1 MALYK
6 TNYIPRIVFMI
17 VLIMFCITEMVAQST
32 RGQERTQERIVDNP
46 EIIVRTYPNNVRI
59 IPPGKGDEY
68 NEDFV
73 QVNQFYFV
81 QFAVYNIN
89 RDWREIHAPETD
101 EQLWLI
107 EHPDTYVQGNQVRG
121 AYYIVKP
128 CNSEAEAQAV
138 VARYKRRGIDCFF
151 NRELSNISFIIR
163 AFNRSSF
170 PE

>member
-1 MALYK
+1 MALYQ
-6 TNYIPRIVFMI
+6 THITSRIVI
-17 VLIMFCITEMVAQST
+17 LIALIMFGYTEMFAQST
-32 RGQERTQERIVDNP
+32 RGQGRPEERVVDNP

-59 IPPGKGDEY
+59 IPPGKGNEY
-68 NEDFV
+68 SEDFV
-73 QVNQFYFV
+73 QVNHFYFV

-89 RDWREIHAPETD
+89 KNWREIRAPETD